1 MAPRSIRTALLAFM
15 LLFLLSLIESIND
28 TTISAGNPHWR
39 PGFWDAGTT
48 RVIVTQLSILSP
60 ILVTGLSQRSSH
72 RYGFMA
78 GNLCLT
84 TDGLGQPESGSV
96 ADPLLS
102 TRWHSRG
109 GSSRPDDGV
118 TSFVAVVKICL
129 RLKQPPRD
137 TVSALGSWIFLLI
150 AIPQASRPLF
160 ATYTQQR
167 CGLSPT
173 EADNLWLLRSETS
186 MFIFGVLLLCLM
198 FIRGVILMALGAIV
212 IGVSGSSLDITIG
225 SCFLDSLSNFIDN
238 NEGLIINTFGVSL
251 NRSLLCFGASYRQSS
266 AIGPDL
272 MSVALFESVGPLVGI
287 AITYPIYQWS
297 IDEKTPF
304 YAGSL
309 LYVLRGT
316 KLIYAAIAVALWR

>member
-1 MAPRSIRTALLAFM
+1 MTGF
-15 LLFLLSLIESIND
+15 
-28 TTISAGNPHWR
+28 TT
-39 PGFWDAGTT
+39 
-48 RVIVTQLSILSP
+48 VLTQVLSP

-72 RYGFMA
+72 RTNYA
-78 GNLCLT
+78 T
-84 TDGLGQPESGSV
+84 HELGQPESGSV

-198 FIRGVILMALGAIV
+198 FIRGHTRRLSNNINFTIGRCSVILMALGAIV

-309 LYVLRGT
+309 LYVLRGVSASLSNT
-316 KLIYAAIAVALWR
+316 SISPCTH